1 MTYFHISL
9 AYIPPASTL
18 RDSFSF
24 SLPHD
29 LLTLWWIFCYPAVN
43 VSLSFEPLFTF
54 TVTDSLKIPRF
65 SIFALVR
72 LKKRNKF
79 RFFFLDVCI
88 LEIKTVLL
96 ARYCMYVLKIC
107 CEHTENLFGFCNIF
121 SDYLKRS
128 CGYSRWVW
136 LTCWGYHSV
145 CCQCTSPSDE
155 NILSA
160 PHAWPAQTHHNKPV
174 SLCACQT

>member
-1 MTYFHISL
+1 MFHSCL
-9 AYIPPASTL
+9 N
-18 RDSFSF
+18 RC
-24 SLPHD
+24 LP
-29 LLTLWWIFCYPAVN
+29 LLLQIAWKSHVFPWEYVW
-43 VSLSFEPLFTF
+43 
-54 TVTDSLKIPRF
+54 K

-107 CEHTENLFGFCNIF
+107 CEHSENLFGFCNIF